1 MNRKAFIQQA
11 SITMMLHP
19 YSSEKAPAERV
30 DAAINLAE
38 ALWERLK
45 DRGYGPTT
53 QTSERCSKNWYSEI
67 QGQEEFD
74 KCRRKYGDEGGR
86 NDAAKAWIGLDEE
99 EKVKVFP
106 AIPKYIE
113 SLKYSGKSK
122 AHFATWIN
130 QKRFLNYE
138 ETEKKQ
144 SKPAYNELAQEIAGF
159 ERQLELVKK
168 SGNQA
173 MIDTLESHINKLKS
187 KQS

>member
-11 SITMMLHP
+11 VIEWMPHFK
-19 YSSEKAPAERV
+19 SSKDCIMRAKQVWDDLTAEGFGETTEK
-30 DAAINLAE
+30 
-38 ALWERLK
+38 
-45 DRGYGPTT
+45 
-53 QTSERCSKNWYSEI
+53 SRCAKNWYTEI
-67 QGQEEFD
+67 QDQEEFD

-173 MIDTLESHINKLKS
+173 MIDTLESQINKLKS